1 MLSSPP
7 PFSSRS
13 SAVVAGRGIG
23 HARSA
28 RVDRPRRRRAAVALA
43 IAVALLGGA
52 ALAIGTGPGARA
64 AGSPAAAPSAEPE
77 RASGTPDP
85 TLGAPTPTPTPG
97 PASPTV
103 DPVGDR
109 TSNVVTLGGTGASGA
124 TIRVLDPAV
133 PSSSLCEARVP
144 TSTTQSTGRWS
155 CRATVANGADIVLT
169 VRDTT
174 HTALGD
180 VSSASFSVL
189 GAPTLRG
196 GLLVGA
202 KASGTAEPG
211 AEVTVTATSGQSAG
225 ATADANG
232 QWTAVLGAG
241 AFPSA
246 TYTLSATQR
255 SAAVPDVERSGAS
268 AAVSA
273 TVDRDAP
280 AAPGVTSPAAGA
292 ELATQPVVFAG
303 TGEDAA
309 TVTVYVD
316 DSPICQATVAD
327 RSWRCDSTGSSF
339 PVGERRVQAGQVD
352 AAGNFGPAS
361 AAVVV
366 TVLGASSPSASPSDA
381 PPVSPTPGATTAPA
395 PAGPDSDTEDSPGDT
410 TGGDESSAAP
420 APVAPGGGGG
430 SGGGAAGGSPSGGAA
445 SGDDPTSVVR
455 DTGTWATATSF
466 GRDLPSLA
474 QTFGGPVWPLAAL
487 LGLLFLVLIAG
498 PVRLG
503 AAALRGRVR
512 PRARRLTGR
521 NRTVEQPTSFSAG
534 SIDPRLAVGL
544 ALAAGAAVIAVA
556 AGVDDQVQYARLFAG
571 IALGLILLNGL
582 AVALP
587 AVLVGRRLGLRAR
600 VRMSPGL
607 LGLALVACAATRVL
621 ALDPPLVLG
630 ALLTGTLVAQAAAP
644 SGAHADRSVDADAGP
659 REHGLAALAQ
669 LVALVV
675 VPSAAWALHGTMT
688 ATGGF
693 GWQLGRETLATVCLA
708 GLGSLV
714 LSLLPVGS
722 LPGHAVLAWSTSAYV
737 VVTVLG
743 VTAAAVVFVGN
754 PATAFPWT
762 ALLAAAVV
770 AALFCIA
777 AWLWA
782 RVVEPARR
790 VS

>member
-28 RVDRPRRRRAAVALA
+28 RVDRPRRRRVAVALA
-43 IAVALLGGA
+43 IAVALLSGT

-85 TLGAPTPTPTPG
+85 TLGAPTPTPGT
-97 PASPTV
+97 AAPTV

-109 TSNVVTLGGTGASGA
+109 TSNAVTLGGTGASGA

-202 KASGTAEPG
+202 KASGTAEAG
-211 AEVTVTATSGQSAG
+211 AEVTVAATSGQSAS

-232 QWTAVLGAG
+232 QWTAVLDAG

-255 SAAVPDVERSGAS
+255 SSAVPAVERSGAS

-280 AAPGVTSPAAGA
+280 TAPAVTSPAAGA
-292 ELATQPVVFAG
+292 ELAAQPVVFAG

-327 RSWRCDSTGSSF
+327 GSWRCDSTGSSF
-339 PVGERRVQAGQVD
+339 PIGDRRVQAGQVD

-366 TVLGASSPSASPSDA
+366 TVLGASSPSASPSGA
-381 PPVSPTPGATTAPA
+381 PPVSPTPGATSAPA
-395 PAGPDSDTEDSPGDT
+395 PADPDSGTDASPGDT

-420 APVAPGGGGG
+420 APVAPGGGG
-430 SGGGAAGGSPSGGAA
+430 SAGGGAAGGSPSGGAA
-445 SGDDPTSVVR
+445 DGDDPTAVVR

-544 ALAAGAAVIAVA
+544 ALAVGAAVIAVA

-630 ALLTGTLVAQAAAP
+630 VLLTGTLVARAAAP
-644 SGAHADRSVDADAGP
+644 SGTHVERAPDVDAGP
-659 REHGLAALAQ
+659 REHGLAALVQ

-722 LPGHAVLAWSTSAYV
+722 LPGHAVLAWSTRAYV

-762 ALLAAAVV
+762 ALVAAAVV
-770 AALFCIA
+770 AALFCVA
-777 AWLWA
+777 AWLWV